1 MLVTFNIK
9 NDNKTYHI
17 LCRLSPLL
25 NSQDA
30 IGAGGPLTP
39 SVLQLFTE
47 SGMFGGHYGLP

>member
-1 MLVTFNIK
+1 MLVTFNIE
-9 NDNKTYHI
+9 NDNKTYRI

-39 SVLQLFTE
+39 SALQLFTE